1 MQKKVLACFIGTML
15 LSGAAL
21 AAPVVTLEKGES
33 VVGINHADLD
43 HQGVDGVYLE
53 NAVSDKIT
61 AGFQHKEGDFGGNE
75 NDLYAKYK
83 LPQNVNLVL
92 GMRDYSGAGNKV
104 LYGAEVSTDLA
115 DKLTGYAG
123 VKFTSEET
131 EYNVGATVALTN
143 QLSFDLNYINK
154 DYDHHETDGVGFGL
168 NYKF

>member
-1 MQKKVLACFIGTML
+1 MQKKVIACLMGTML
-15 LSGAAL
+15 LSGVAL

-33 VVGINHADLD
+33 VVGISHAELD
-43 HQGVDGVYLE
+43 HEGVDGFYLE
-53 NAVSDKIT
+53 NAVSDQIT
-61 AGFQHKEGDFGGNE
+61 AGFQHKNGDFGGSE

-104 LYGAEVSTDLA
+104 LFGAEASTNLA
-115 DKLTGYAG
+115 EKLTGYAA

-154 DYDHHETDGVGFGL
+154 DFDHSSTNGVGFGV